1 MASTFTIRQEGKQAT
16 KITNIIVV
24 GSGGL
29 ISKIKVEVQVQE
41 TLNMFISENYLF
53 DNTFAEG
60 CKMI

>member
-29 ISKIKVEVQVQE
+29 ISKIKVEVQV
-41 TLNMFISENYLF
+41 
-53 DNTFAEG
+53 
-60 CKMI
+60 